1 MWLGLQTVPSLGR
14 CPLFRVTFI
23 ERFHCILHTWRSLLT
38 CACSL
43 LPPGPASNRRWEER
57 IHSTFGE
64 SNSEASTSAFP
75 KQTASKYSKSGAHWC
90 SHIVHTRPHPHPRT
104 HTMTAIYIFLLTE
117 RHQWLPRKC
126 ASWRISPYSEGR
138 GVFLG
143 RRRWEHDWTEQGR
156 SEDYGGDK
164 ERLVAAMYSM
174 YVRMQLATV
183 QSTPFTESRVSLI
196 VMLWVL
202 SLVGDHQHRWTY
214 VCTHIQVQMVCVCV
228 DLTHTHTHT
237 HTHIHAHLYNT
248 HTYMNLCIF
257 SRTCTPNRYSIRNMS
272 SFFLSQQLTW
282 TPWQLPWSAFVTR
295 HVVSQHNRQQLDQ

>member
-104 HTMTAIYIFLLTE
+104 HTMTGIFPFSQSDISDFLESVHLDE
-117 RHQWLPRKC
+117 YLPILK
-126 ASWRISPYSEGR
+126 AEGYSLAEDVENMIGLSKDDLRTMGVTKR
-138 GVFLG
+138 GWWPLC
-143 RRRWEHDWTEQGR
+143 T
-156 SEDYGGDK
+156 
-164 ERLVAAMYSM
+164 
-174 YVRMQLATV
+174 
-183 QSTPFTESRVSLI
+183 
-196 VMLWVL
+196 
-202 SLVGDHQHRWTY
+202 
-214 VCTHIQVQMVCVCV
+214 VCTFVC
-228 DLTHTHTHT
+228 
-237 HTHIHAHLYNT
+237 
-248 HTYMNLCIF
+248 
-257 SRTCTPNRYSIRNMS
+257 S
-272 SFFLSQQLTW
+272 
-282 TPWQLPWSAFVTR
+282 
-295 HVVSQHNRQQLDQ
+295 